1 MRIDPARFKA
11 RTLFSLLTTMLGL
24 RVFDIRN
31 QFRPEEVGFF
41 IPPAPEGQK
50 APMFNDLYVDTDGL
64 IYVTDRIKGGLYILE
79 YTGPEDSVKNLLKR
93 QERGSTWLM
102 VGPYQLIKECN
113 PTGIHCLI

>member
-1 MRIDPARFKA
+1 MIRRPPRSTLDRSSAASDVYKRQPHNVHEMRPGSYQNENLIFVTYYNA
-11 RTLFSLLTTMLGL
+11 GL

-31 QFRPEEVGFF
+31 KFRPEEVGFF

-79 YTGPEDSVKNLLKR
+79 YTGPK
-93 QERGSTWLM
+93 
-102 VGPYQLIKECN
+102 I
-113 PTGIHCLI
+113 